1 MLIFGVRNTGK
12 ESDRPSKEKSDDE
25 ERLKG
30 QQKKGN
36 RKYLHLI
43 FNLFGHYAVLS
54 SNFWY

>member
-54 SNFWY
+54 SNF